1 MLSSTFDRRQ
11 STSEMRL
18 SRTRERFVFTI
29 NLWFA
34 KEIRHSNFIQDLVQS
49 VYNWQLMQ
57 CLYMWTRV
65 ISHVS
70 WSLIFHLR
78 CVFVTLFF
86 DSGSFFERGN
96 GSVERARLSSSADRP
111 INSQVCYFFLNFK
124 LKIWESIRCFA
135 LNQWTVWRRLI
146 QSPHCRLF
154 PSPRYLPL
162 RAHCVE
168 LLLQLQATCDKYIPT
183 LSLSVEVGD
192 LWSLRVAKWIKI
204 AANVGDDVDS
214 PIEAP
219 SDEDCRPC
227 SRSGE
232 YAQGNHPTG

>member
-1 MLSSTFDRRQ
+1 MIDWISLSWSSQDVHDDHSKRKMDYKVCFSMLSSTFDRRQ

-111 INSQVCYFFLNFK
+111 INSQVCFFF
-124 LKIWESIRCFA
+124 
-135 LNQWTVWRRLI
+135 
-146 QSPHCRLF
+146 
-154 PSPRYLPL
+154 
-162 RAHCVE
+162 
-168 LLLQLQATCDKYIPT
+168 
-183 LSLSVEVGD
+183 
-192 LWSLRVAKWIKI
+192 
-204 AANVGDDVDS
+204 
-214 PIEAP
+214 
-219 SDEDCRPC
+219 
-227 SRSGE
+227 
-232 YAQGNHPTG
+232 